1 MKSRYHI
8 IKNSDELRQ
17 LIDACKQTKYAS
29 VDFETSGAP
38 IYNHEFY
45 PTILSVTFQPGTG
58 VSIPLKH
65 FEMPDNHPWKKWL
78 TKFGREV
85 IENPNITK
93 IGWNWK
99 FDNQIFVKYGIYARG
114 TVIDA
119 MLAKYILNE
128 NRPNGLKEMVKRYLP
143 DFSNYEKALED
154 DDGNTKVQWDKI
166 PLDELCKYGCLDTD
180 CTFRLGIYFE
190 SRLIHLNMYNIFRNL
205 YMPMSRVAQDIERNG
220 LYLDREFNQTLLE
233 TYKPK
238 IDKALDDIYSL
249 PKIQRLQKLYTES
262 RINTY
267 LESLQKEI
275 DELDRDDP
283 SNARKIATRENK
295 IAQITAGVFTT
306 KKEQELNRKINLGSP
321 IDLPWVMYEAEKGFN
336 FPVLKYSDKGKPSTD
351 EETLVNLRMEVK
363 KPDSPKAIFL
373 DRLLELRG
381 LQKMYKTYIEGWSEK
396 VQDDNRLHG
405 TYLIHGTTSGR
416 WSCVSEDTLVLT
428 NMGEIPIK
436 ELPEYMGHNGKL
448 KTFTQEGWKSIEW
461 FIYKGK
467 QEMYEVTLEDGKT
480 IQCTLDHKFITNQG
494 TKRLRDL
501 KLKDNLLRLTGDQMF
516 KEIGIT
522 QVRPI
527 GRKGVYDL
535 SIEGC
540 PQYVGN
546 RILNHNSKEPN
557 MQQIPKTSVDP
568 HIKKQLIAEPGT
580 LYFVMDY
587 SQAELRIMAHLSQDE
602 TYLEAFAKG
611 QDPHLA
617 IAAQKYGVP
626 YNEAEVIYNN
636 EEHPD
641 YKLWKT
647 RRKQAKQIV
656 FGLIYGIQAKLLS
669 VKLSDPKSGLI
680 VTPEEAQQMQDD
692 FFEQHPKIKKYMAK
706 QERILRKQGYITS
719 LFGTKRRLPEVYSDD
734 NAEAA
739 YAIRLAV
746 NFPCQGAASHM
757 TQFGAI
763 MVYWDMKQGKY
774 PPMKEVA
781 TVHDALYYNTKPEY
795 INTWTAWKIWDTLR
809 NPETKKYFGFEI
821 NDVDMDMDITIGRTM
836 AEELPFIPGY
846 DYRKMLQ
853 SDFDVNGYM
862 EEHKKFKG
870 IHIKEYPKKFPEL
883 FEQGKQWKK

>member
-1 MKSRYHI
+1 MKSRYYI
-8 IKNSDELRQ
+8 LKSWDELLK

-29 VDFETSGAP
+29 VDFETNGQP
-38 IYNHEFY
+38 IYNNLFT
-45 PTILSVTFQPGTG
+45 PTILSVTFQPGSG
-58 VSIPLKH
+58 VSIPLNH
-65 FEMPDNHPWKKWL
+65 FEMPRNHPWKKWL
-78 TKFGREV
+78 IKFGREV
-85 IENPNITK
+85 IENPDITK
-93 IGWNWK
+93 IGYNWK
-99 FDNQIFVKYGIYARG
+99 FDNQIFVKYGIYARN

-154 DDGNTKVQWDKI
+154 DEGNTKVKWDKI
-166 PLDELCKYGCLDTD
+166 PLEELCKYGCLDTD
-180 CTFRLGIYFE
+180 CTFRLGIFFE
-190 SRLIHLNMYNIFRNL
+190 KKLIDLNMYNIFRNL

-220 LYLDREFNQTLLE
+220 LYMDRIFNQELLRS
-233 TYKPK
+233 YKPK
-238 IDKALDDIYSL
+238 IDKALEDIYNL
-249 PKIQRLQKLYTES
+249 PKIQKLQKIYIEN
-262 RINTY
+262 RINNY

-283 SNARKIATRENK
+283 KNARKIATRENK

-306 KKEQELNRKINLGSP
+306 KKEQELIRKINLGSP
-321 IDLPWVMYEAEKGFN
+321 IDLPWIMYEAEKGFK
-336 FPVLKYSDKGKPSTD
+336 FPILKNSDKGKPSTD

-416 WSCVSEDTLVLT
+416 WS
-428 NMGEIPIK
+428 
-436 ELPEYMGHNGKL
+436 
-448 KTFTQEGWKSIEW
+448 
-461 FIYKGK
+461 
-467 QEMYEVTLEDGKT
+467 
-480 IQCTLDHKFITNQG
+480 
-494 TKRLRDL
+494 
-501 KLKDNLLRLTGDQMF
+501 
-516 KEIGIT
+516 
-522 QVRPI
+522 
-527 GRKGVYDL
+527 
-535 SIEGC
+535 
-540 PQYVGN
+540 
-546 RILNHNSKEPN
+546 SKEPN

-568 HIKKQLIAEPGT
+568 NIKKQLVAEPGT

-587 SQAELRIMAHLSQDE
+587 SQAELRIMAHLSGDE

-626 YNEAEVIYNN
+626 YAEAEAIYHN

-680 VTPEEAQQMQDD
+680 VTPEEAQQMQDE

-746 NFPCQGAASHM
+746 NFPCQSAASHM
-757 TQFGAI
+757 TQFGCI
-763 MVYWDMKQGKY
+763 LVYWMIKQGHY
-774 PPMKEVA
+774 PFMKEVA
-781 TVHDALYYNTKPEY
+781 TVHDAAYYNIDPSY
-795 INTWTAWKIWDTLR
+795 INVWSVWKIWDILR
-809 NPETKKYFGFEI
+809 NPETKRYFGFQI
-821 NDVDMDMDITIGRTM
+821 DDVDMDMDIVIGRTM

-853 SDFDVNGYM
+853 PDFDVDDYM

-870 IHIKEYPKKFPEL
+870 ISIKEYPKLYAKEMERYAAPY
-883 FEQGKQWKK
+883 K